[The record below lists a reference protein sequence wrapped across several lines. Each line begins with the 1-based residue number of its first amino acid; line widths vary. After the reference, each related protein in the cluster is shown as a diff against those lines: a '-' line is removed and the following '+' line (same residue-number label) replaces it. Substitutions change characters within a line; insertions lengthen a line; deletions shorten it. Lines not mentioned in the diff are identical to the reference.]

1 MLWFVG
7 LGISGTQSIPIE
19 VVKII
24 QKADFVYLEA
34 FTSPIS
40 KQHEDEIKNMVNGSF
55 KIAKRWLVEDGQ
67 EILKTS
73 KSSTVVLLSYGDPYV
88 ATTHIELRTRAKLE
102 NIETN
107 TIHSASAIT
116 SMIGEAGLQ
125 LYKVG
130 RVVTI
135 MNEKKSTITPYTTI
149 FKNLTQG
156 LHSVLLLEYNHDK
169 NYFLDPKDAIS
180 NLLDVE
186 KEQKRNVLNND
197 TFAIIA
203 SRIGFETQKI
213 ISGKFSN
220 LLKVDFGEPP
230 HSIIITGKLH
240 FTESDA
246 INVLTE
252 CLDKPSDNSTRIKS
266 TSVQMIE
273 KYVPMV
279 RKALEEIRP
288 LYNDSKEFQEVFENA
303 ELYIN
308 DAENFLKQGKD
319 ENAVL
324 SIGYA
329 DGVPRNLSGKI
340 NVIYK
345 NTLYPQV
352 GSITMDQMMVDITGS
367 NEIKVGST
375 MVLLGSDGDKI
386 ISPLEWAR
394 KSNTIPWEILCSFKN
409 RLPRVQVD

>member
-24 QKADFVYLEA
+24 QKADFVYLES
-34 FTSPIS
+34 FTSPIY
-40 KQHEDEIKNMVNGSF
+40 KQQEEEIKNMVNGSF

-67 EILKTS
+67 EILKAS

-102 NIETN
+102 KIETN

-125 LYKVG
+125 FYKVG
-130 RVVTI
+130 RIVTI
-135 MNEKKSTITPYTTI
+135 MNEKKSIITPYTAI
-149 FKNLTQG
+149 FKNLIQG
-156 LHSVLLLEYNHDK
+156 LHSVILLEYNQDE

-180 NLLDVE
+180 SLLDVE
-186 KEQKRNVLNND
+186 KEQKRNVVNND
-197 TFAIIA
+197 TFAIVA

-213 ISGKFSN
+213 TSGKFSN
-220 LLKVDFGEPP
+220 LLKVDFGELP

-252 CLDKPSDNSTRIKS
+252 CLDKPSDNSSRIKS
-266 TSVQMIE
+266 TSIQMIE

-279 RKALEEIRP
+279 REALEEVKP
-288 LYNDSKEFQEVFENA
+288 FYNNAKEFQEILQNA

-329 DGVPRNLSGKI
+329 DGL
-340 NVIYK
+340 
-345 NTLYPQV
+345 
-352 GSITMDQMMVDITGS
+352 VDALRMAKGIDP
-367 NEIKVGST
+367 K
-375 MVLLGSDGDKI
+375 M
-386 ISPLEWAR
+386 
-394 KSNTIPWEILCSFKN
+394 
-409 RLPRVQVD
+409 

>member
-7 LGISGTQSIPIE
+7 LGISGTKSISIE
-19 VVKII
+19 VEKMI
-24 QKADFVYLEA
+24 QEADFVYLEA

-40 KQHEDEIKNMVNGSF
+40 QTHEEEIKKIVNGNF

-67 EILKTS
+67 EILKAA
-73 KSSTVVLLSYGDPYV
+73 KNSTVILLSYGDPYV

-107 TIHSASAIT
+107 TIHSASAVT

-125 LYKVG
+125 FYKVG

-135 MNEKKSTITPYTTI
+135 MNEKKSTITPYTNI

-156 LHSVLLLEYNHDK
+156 LHSIILLEYNHDK
-169 NYFLDPKDAIS
+169 KYFLDPKNAILD
-180 NLLDVE
+180 LLDIE
-186 KEQKRNVLNND
+186 KEQKRTVLSDD

-230 HSIIITGKLH
+230 HSIIIPGKLH

-252 CLDKPSDNSTRIKS
+252 CLDKPSDNSARIKS
-266 TSVQMIE
+266 ISVQMIE
-273 KYVPMV
+273 RYVPMV
-279 RKALEEIRP
+279 RKALEEIKP
-288 LYNDSKEFQEVFENA
+288 LYDESKEFREVFENA
-303 ELYIN
+303 KLYID

-329 DGVPRNLSGKI
+329 DGLVDALRMAKGIEPKI
-340 NVIYK
+340 
-345 NTLYPQV
+345 
-352 GSITMDQMMVDITGS
+352 
-367 NEIKVGST
+367 
-375 MVLLGSDGDKI
+375 
-386 ISPLEWAR
+386 
-394 KSNTIPWEILCSFKN
+394 
-409 RLPRVQVD
+409 

>member
-7 LGISGTQSIPIE
+7 LGISGTRSIPIE

-24 QKADFVYLEA
+24 QKADFVYLES
-34 FTSPIS
+34 FTSPIY
-40 KQHEDEIKNMVNGSF
+40 KQQEEEIKNIVSGSF

-67 EILKTS
+67 EILKAA
-73 KSSTVVLLSYGDPYV
+73 KNSTVILLSYGDPYI

-102 NIETN
+102 KIETN

-125 LYKVG
+125 FYKVG
-130 RVVTI
+130 RMVTI
-135 MNEKKSTITPYTTI
+135 MNEKKSTITPYTAI

-156 LHSVLLLEYNHDK
+156 LHSIILLEYNHDE

-288 LYNDSKEFQEVFENA
+288 LYNDTKEFQEVFENA

-329 DGVPRNLSGKI
+329 DGL
-340 NVIYK
+340 
-345 NTLYPQV
+345 
-352 GSITMDQMMVDITGS
+352 VDALRIAKG
-367 NEIKVGST
+367 IDPK
-375 MVLLGSDGDKI
+375 M
-386 ISPLEWAR
+386 
-394 KSNTIPWEILCSFKN
+394 
-409 RLPRVQVD
+409 

>member
-7 LGISGTQSIPIE
+7 LGISGTRSVPIE

-24 QKADFVYLEA
+24 QEADFVYLEA

-73 KSSTVVLLSYGDPYV
+73 KSSTAVLLSYGDPYV

-116 SMIGEAGLQ
+116 SMVGEAGLQ
-125 LYKVG
+125 FYKVG
-130 RVVTI
+130 RMVTI
-135 MNEKKSTITPYTTI
+135 MNEKKSTITPYTAI

-156 LHSVLLLEYNHDK
+156 LHSIILLEYNHDE

-329 DGVPRNLSGKI
+329 DGLVDALRIAKGIDPKI
-340 NVIYK
+340 
-345 NTLYPQV
+345 
-352 GSITMDQMMVDITGS
+352 
-367 NEIKVGST
+367 
-375 MVLLGSDGDKI
+375 
-386 ISPLEWAR
+386 
-394 KSNTIPWEILCSFKN
+394 
-409 RLPRVQVD
+409 

>member
-7 LGISGTQSIPIE
+7 LGISGTKSIPIE

-24 QKADFVYLEA
+24 QEADIVYLEV

-40 KQHEDEIKNMVNGSF
+40 QMYEEEIKNMVNGSF

-67 EILKTS
+67 EILKAS
-73 KSSTVVLLSYGDPYV
+73 KTSTVVLLAYGDPYM
-88 ATTHIELRTRAKLE
+88 ATTHIELRTRAELE
-102 NIETN
+102 NIETK
-107 TIHSASAIT
+107 TIHSASVIT

-125 LYKVG
+125 FYKVG
-130 RVVTI
+130 RVITI

-156 LHSVLLLEYNHDK
+156 LHSVILLEYNHDK
-169 NYFLDPKDAIS
+169 KYFLDPKNAIS
-180 NLLDVE
+180 DLLDIE
-186 KEQKRNVLNND
+186 KAQKKSVLDDD

-220 LLKVDFGEPP
+220 LLKTDFGEPP
-230 HSIIITGKLH
+230 HSIIIPGKLH

-252 CLDKPSDNSTRIKS
+252 CLDKPSDNSSKIKN
-266 TSVQMIE
+266 TSAQMIE
-273 KYVPMV
+273 RYVPMV
-279 RKALEEIRP
+279 RKALEEIKP

-303 ELYIN
+303 KLYID
-308 DAENFLKQGKD
+308 DAENFLKQGNN

-329 DGVPRNLSGKI
+329 DGL
-340 NVIYK
+340 
-345 NTLYPQV
+345 
-352 GSITMDQMMVDITGS
+352 VDALRMAKGIDP
-367 NEIKVGST
+367 K
-375 MVLLGSDGDKI
+375 M
-386 ISPLEWAR
+386 
-394 KSNTIPWEILCSFKN
+394 
-409 RLPRVQVD
+409 

>member
-7 LGISGTQSIPIE
+7 LGISGTKSIPIE

-24 QKADFVYLEA
+24 QDADFVYLEL

-40 KQHEDEIKNMVNGSF
+40 QMHEEEIKSIVNGNF

-67 EILKTS
+67 EILNAS
-73 KSSTVVLLSYGDPYV
+73 KNSTVVLLSYGDPYV

-102 NIETN
+102 GVKTK
-107 TIHSASAIT
+107 TIHSASVIT

-125 LYKVG
+125 FYKVG
-130 RVVTI
+130 RVTTI
-135 MNEKKSTITPYTTI
+135 MNEKKSTITPYSTI
-149 FKNLTQG
+149 FKNLMQG
-156 LHSVLLLEYNHDK
+156 LHSVILLEYNHDEK
-169 NYFLDPKDAIS
+169 YFLDPKDAMS
-180 NLLDVE
+180 DLLDVE
-186 KEQKRNVLNND
+186 KEQKRNVLSND
-197 TFAIIA
+197 TFAIIV

-213 ISGKFSN
+213 ISGKFNN

-230 HSIIITGKLH
+230 HSIIITGRLH

-246 INVLTE
+246 INTMTQ
-252 CLDKPSDNSTRIKS
+252 CIDKPLDNSSKIKS
-266 TSVQMIE
+266 VSTQMIE

-279 RKALEEIRP
+279 RKALEEIKP
-288 LYNDSKEFQEVFENA
+288 LYNGSKEFKEVFENA

-329 DGVPRNLSGKI
+329 DGL
-340 NVIYK
+340 
-345 NTLYPQV
+345 
-352 GSITMDQMMVDITGS
+352 VDALRMAKGIDP
-367 NEIKVGST
+367 K
-375 MVLLGSDGDKI
+375 M
-386 ISPLEWAR
+386 
-394 KSNTIPWEILCSFKN
+394 
-409 RLPRVQVD
+409 

>member
-7 LGISGTQSIPIE
+7 LGISGTKSIPIE

-24 QKADFVYLEA
+24 QEADFVYLEA

-40 KQHEDEIKNMVNGSF
+40 QMYEEEIRNMVNGSF

-67 EILKTS
+67 EILKAS
-73 KSSTVVLLSYGDPYV
+73 KTSTVVLLAYGDPYM
-88 ATTHIELRTRAKLE
+88 ATTHIELRTRAELE
-102 NIETN
+102 NIETK

-125 LYKVG
+125 FYKVG

-135 MNEKKSTITPYTTI
+135 MNEKKSTITPYTAI

-156 LHSVLLLEYNHDK
+156 LHSVILLEYNHDK
-169 NYFLDPKDAIS
+169 KYFLDPKNAIS
-180 NLLDVE
+180 DLLDIE
-186 KEQKRNVLNND
+186 KVQKKSVLDDD

-220 LLKVDFGEPP
+220 LLKTDFGEPP
-230 HSIIITGKLH
+230 HSIIIPGKLH

-252 CLDKPSDNSTRIKS
+252 CLDKPSDNSSKIKS

-273 KYVPMV
+273 RYVPMV
-279 RKALEEIRP
+279 RKALEEIKP
-288 LYNDSKEFQEVFENA
+288 LYSDSKEFREVFENA
-303 ELYIN
+303 ELYID

-329 DGVPRNLSGKI
+329 DGL
-340 NVIYK
+340 
-345 NTLYPQV
+345 
-352 GSITMDQMMVDITGS
+352 VDALRIAKGI
-367 NEIKVGST
+367 EPK
-375 MVLLGSDGDKI
+375 M
-386 ISPLEWAR
+386 
-394 KSNTIPWEILCSFKN
+394 
-409 RLPRVQVD
+409 

>member
-7 LGISGTQSIPIE
+7 LGISGTRSIPIE

-24 QKADFVYLEA
+24 QEADFVYLEA

-40 KQHEDEIKNMVNGSF
+40 KQHEDEIKNMVKGSF

-67 EILKTS
+67 EILNAS
-73 KSSTVVLLSYGDPYV
+73 KNSTVVLLSYGDPYV
-88 ATTHIELRTRAKLE
+88 
-102 NIETN
+102 
-107 TIHSASAIT
+107 
-116 SMIGEAGLQ
+116 LQ
-125 LYKVG
+125 FYKVG

-135 MNEKKSTITPYTTI
+135 MNEKKSTISPYTTI
-149 FKNLTQG
+149 FKNLEQG
-156 LHSVLLLEYNHDK
+156 LHSVILLEYNHNE
-169 NYFLDPKDAIS
+169 NYFLDPKNAIS

-186 KEQKRNVLNND
+186 KEQKSGALNED

-203 SRIGFETQKI
+203 SRIGFDTQKI

-220 LLKVDFGEPP
+220 LLKVNFGKPP
-230 HSIIITGKLH
+230 HSIIITGRLH

-252 CLDKPSDNSTRIKS
+252 CIDKSSDNSDRIKS
-266 TSVQMIE
+266 ISVQMIE
-273 KYVPMV
+273 RYVPMV
-279 RKALEEIRP
+279 RKALEEIKP
-288 LYNDSKEFQEVFENA
+288 LYNNSEEFQEVFENA

-329 DGVPRNLSGKI
+329 DGL
-340 NVIYK
+340 
-345 NTLYPQV
+345 
-352 GSITMDQMMVDITGS
+352 VDALRMAKGI
-367 NEIKVGST
+367 EPK
-375 MVLLGSDGDKI
+375 M
-386 ISPLEWAR
+386 
-394 KSNTIPWEILCSFKN
+394 
-409 RLPRVQVD
+409 

>member
-7 LGISGTQSIPIE
+7 LGISGTRSIPIE

-24 QKADFVYLEA
+24 QEADFVYLEA

-73 KSSTVVLLSYGDPYV
+73 KSSTAVLLSYGDPYV

-116 SMIGEAGLQ
+116 SMVGEAGLQ
-125 LYKVG
+125 FYKVG
-130 RVVTI
+130 RMVTI
-135 MNEKKSTITPYTTI
+135 MNEKKSTITPYTAI

-156 LHSVLLLEYNHDK
+156 LHSIILLEYNHDE

-252 CLDKPSDNSTRIKS
+252 CLDTPSDNPIASNKIST
-266 TSVQMIE
+266 
-273 KYVPMV
+273 
-279 RKALEEIRP
+279 LC
-288 LYNDSKEFQEVFENA
+288 
-303 ELYIN
+303 
-308 DAENFLKQGKD
+308 FLK
-319 ENAVL
+319 
-324 SIGYA
+324 
-329 DGVPRNLSGKI
+329 
-340 NVIYK
+340 
-345 NTLYPQV
+345 
-352 GSITMDQMMVDITGS
+352 
-367 NEIKVGST
+367 
-375 MVLLGSDGDKI
+375 
-386 ISPLEWAR
+386 ISRGL
-394 KSNTIPWEILCSFKN
+394 I
-409 RLPRVQVD
+409 

>member
-24 QKADFVYLEA
+24 QKADFVYLES
-34 FTSPIS
+34 FTSPIY
-40 KQHEDEIKNMVNGSF
+40 KQQEEEIKNMVNGRF

-67 EILKTS
+67 EILKAS

-102 NIETN
+102 KIETN

-116 SMIGEAGLQ
+116 SMMGEAGLQ
-125 LYKVG
+125 FYKVG
-130 RVVTI
+130 RIVTI
-135 MNEKKSTITPYTTI
+135 MNEKKSIITPYTSI
-149 FKNLTQG
+149 FKNLIQG
-156 LHSVLLLEYNHDK
+156 LHSVILLEYNQDE

-180 NLLDVE
+180 SLLDVE
-186 KEQKRNVLNND
+186 KEQKRNVVNND
-197 TFAIIA
+197 TFAIVA
-203 SRIGFETQKI
+203 SRIGFKTQKI
-213 ISGKFSN
+213 TSGKFSN

-252 CLDKPSDNSTRIKS
+252 CLDKPSDNSSRIKS
-266 TSVQMIE
+266 ISIQMIE

-279 RKALEEIRP
+279 REALEEIKP
-288 LYNDSKEFQEVFENA
+288 LYNDSKEFQVVFQNA

-329 DGVPRNLSGKI
+329 DGL
-340 NVIYK
+340 
-345 NTLYPQV
+345 
-352 GSITMDQMMVDITGS
+352 VDALRMAKGIDP
-367 NEIKVGST
+367 K
-375 MVLLGSDGDKI
+375 M
-386 ISPLEWAR
+386 
-394 KSNTIPWEILCSFKN
+394 
-409 RLPRVQVD
+409 

>member
-40 KQHEDEIKNMVNGSF
+40 KQHEDKIKNMVNGSF

-67 EILKTS
+67 EILKAS

-102 NIETN
+102 KIETN

-116 SMIGEAGLQ
+116 SMIGESGLQ
-125 LYKVG
+125 FYKVG
-130 RVVTI
+130 RIVTI
-135 MNEKKSTITPYTTI
+135 MNEKKSIITPYTAI
-149 FKNLTQG
+149 FKNLIQG
-156 LHSVLLLEYNHDK
+156 LHSVILLEYNQDE

-180 NLLDVE
+180 SLMDVE
-186 KEQKRNVLNND
+186 KEQKRNVVNND
-197 TFAIIA
+197 TFAIVA

-213 ISGKFSN
+213 TSGKFSN

-230 HSIIITGKLH
+230 HTIIITGKLH

-266 TSVQMIE
+266 TSEQMIE

-288 LYNDSKEFQEVFENA
+288 LYNDTKEFQEVFENA

-329 DGVPRNLSGKI
+329 DGL
-340 NVIYK
+340 
-345 NTLYPQV
+345 
-352 GSITMDQMMVDITGS
+352 VDALRIAKG
-367 NEIKVGST
+367 IDPK
-375 MVLLGSDGDKI
+375 M
-386 ISPLEWAR
+386 
-394 KSNTIPWEILCSFKN
+394 
-409 RLPRVQVD
+409 

>member
-7 LGISGTQSIPIE
+7 LGISGTRSIPIE

-102 NIETN
+102 KIETN

-116 SMIGEAGLQ
+116 SMIGESGLQ
-125 LYKVG
+125 FYKVG
-130 RVVTI
+130 RIVTI
-135 MNEKKSTITPYTTI
+135 MNEKKSVITPYTSI
-149 FKNLTQG
+149 FKNLIQG
-156 LHSVLLLEYNHDK
+156 LHSVILLEYNQDK

-180 NLLDVE
+180 SLMDVE
-186 KEQKRNVLNND
+186 KEQKRNVVNND
-197 TFAIIA
+197 TFAIVA

-213 ISGKFSN
+213 TSGKFSN

-252 CLDKPSDNSTRIKS
+252 CLDKPSDNSSRIKS
-266 TSVQMIE
+266 ISIQMIE
-273 KYVPMV
+273 RYVPMV
-279 RKALEEIRP
+279 REALEEIKP
-288 LYNDSKEFQEVFENA
+288 LYNDSKEFQVVFQNA

-329 DGVPRNLSGKI
+329 DGL
-340 NVIYK
+340 
-345 NTLYPQV
+345 
-352 GSITMDQMMVDITGS
+352 VDALRMAKGIDP
-367 NEIKVGST
+367 K
-375 MVLLGSDGDKI
+375 M
-386 ISPLEWAR
+386 
-394 KSNTIPWEILCSFKN
+394 
-409 RLPRVQVD
+409 

>member
-7 LGISGTQSIPIE
+7 LGISGTRSIPIE

-24 QKADFVYLEA
+24 QEADFVYLEA

-73 KSSTVVLLSYGDPYV
+73 KSSTAVLLSYGDPYV

-116 SMIGEAGLQ
+116 AMIGEAGLQ
-125 LYKVG
+125 FYKVG

-135 MNEKKSTITPYTTI
+135 MTEKKSTITPYTTI

-156 LHSVLLLEYNHDK
+156 LHSVILLEYNHDER
-169 NYFLDPKDAIS
+169 YFLDPKNAIS
-180 NLLDVE
+180 DLLDVE
-186 KEQKRNVLNND
+186 KERKRNVLNDD

-220 LLKVDFGEPP
+220 LLKCDFGEPP

-246 INVLTE
+246 MKVLTE
-252 CLDKPSDNSTRIKS
+252 CLDKPLDNSNEIKS
-266 TSVQMIE
+266 ISIQMIE

-279 RKALEEIRP
+279 REALEEIKP
-288 LYNDSKEFQEVFENA
+288 FYNNVKEYQEILQNA
-303 ELYIN
+303 ELYVN
-308 DAENFLKQGKD
+308 DTENFLKQGKD
-319 ENAVL
+319 ENAIL

-329 DGVPRNLSGKI
+329 DGL
-340 NVIYK
+340 
-345 NTLYPQV
+345 
-352 GSITMDQMMVDITGS
+352 VDALRIAKG
-367 NEIKVGST
+367 IGPK
-375 MVLLGSDGDKI
+375 M
-386 ISPLEWAR
+386 
-394 KSNTIPWEILCSFKN
+394 
-409 RLPRVQVD
+409 

>member
-24 QKADFVYLEA
+24 QEADFVYLEA

-116 SMIGEAGLQ
+116 SMTGEAGLQ
-125 LYKVG
+125 FYKVG
-130 RVVTI
+130 RMVTI
-135 MNEKKSTITPYTTI
+135 MNEKKSTITPYTAI

-156 LHSVLLLEYNHDK
+156 LHSIILLEYNHDE

-213 ISGKFSN
+213 IAGKFSN
-220 LLKVDFGEPP
+220 LLKIDFGEPP

-252 CLDKPSDNSTRIKS
+252 CLDKPSDNSNRIKS
-266 TSVQMIE
+266 ISIQMIE
-273 KYVPMV
+273 RYVPMV
-279 RKALEEIRP
+279 REALEEVKP
-288 LYNDSKEFQEVFENA
+288 FYNNAKEFQEILQNA

-329 DGVPRNLSGKI
+329 DGL
-340 NVIYK
+340 
-345 NTLYPQV
+345 
-352 GSITMDQMMVDITGS
+352 VDALRIAKG
-367 NEIKVGST
+367 IDPK
-375 MVLLGSDGDKI
+375 M
-386 ISPLEWAR
+386 
-394 KSNTIPWEILCSFKN
+394 
-409 RLPRVQVD
+409 

>member
-7 LGISGTQSIPIE
+7 LGISGTRSIPIE

-24 QKADFVYLEA
+24 QKADFVYLES
-34 FTSPIS
+34 FTSPIY
-40 KQHEDEIKNMVNGSF
+40 KQQEEEIKNIVSGSF

-67 EILKTS
+67 EILKAS
-73 KSSTVVLLSYGDPYV
+73 KSSTVVLLSYGDPYI

-102 NIETN
+102 KIETN

-125 LYKVG
+125 FYKVG
-130 RVVTI
+130 RIVTI
-135 MNEKKSTITPYTTI
+135 MNEKKSIITPYTSI
-149 FKNLTQG
+149 FKNLIQG
-156 LHSVLLLEYNHDK
+156 LHSVILLEYNQDE

-180 NLLDVE
+180 HLLDVE
-186 KEQKRNVLNND
+186 KEQKRNVVNND
-197 TFAIIA
+197 TFAIVA
-203 SRIGFETQKI
+203 SRIGFKTQKI
-213 ISGKFSN
+213 TSGKFSN

-252 CLDKPSDNSTRIKS
+252 CLDKPSDNSSRIKS
-266 TSVQMIE
+266 TSIQMIE

-279 RKALEEIRP
+279 RVALEEVKP
-288 LYNDSKEFQEVFENA
+288 FYNNAKEFQEILQNA

-308 DAENFLKQGKD
+308 DAENFLKQGND

-329 DGVPRNLSGKI
+329 DGL
-340 NVIYK
+340 
-345 NTLYPQV
+345 
-352 GSITMDQMMVDITGS
+352 VDALRMAKGIDP
-367 NEIKVGST
+367 K
-375 MVLLGSDGDKI
+375 M
-386 ISPLEWAR
+386 
-394 KSNTIPWEILCSFKN
+394 
-409 RLPRVQVD
+409 

>member
-7 LGISGTQSIPIE
+7 LGISGTKSIPIE

-24 QKADFVYLEA
+24 QEADIVYLEA

-40 KQHEDEIKNMVNGSF
+40 QMYEEEIKNMVNGSF

-67 EILKTS
+67 EILKAS
-73 KSSTVVLLSYGDPYV
+73 KTSTVVLLAYGDPYM
-88 ATTHIELRTRAKLE
+88 ATTHIELRTRAELE
-102 NIETN
+102 NIKTK

-125 LYKVG
+125 FYKVG

-135 MNEKKSTITPYTTI
+135 MNEKKSTITPYTAI

-156 LHSVLLLEYNHDK
+156 LHSIILLEYNHDK
-169 NYFLDPKDAIS
+169 KYFLDPKNAIS
-180 NLLDVE
+180 DLLDIE
-186 KEQKRNVLNND
+186 KAQKKSVLDDD

-220 LLKVDFGEPP
+220 LLKTDFGEPP
-230 HSIIITGKLH
+230 HSIIIPGKLH

-252 CLDKPSDNSTRIKS
+252 CLDKPSDNSSKIKN
-266 TSVQMIE
+266 TSAQMIE
-273 KYVPMV
+273 RYVPMV
-279 RKALEEIRP
+279 RKALEEIKP

-303 ELYIN
+303 KLYID
-308 DAENFLKQGKD
+308 DAENFLKQGNN

-329 DGVPRNLSGKI
+329 DGL
-340 NVIYK
+340 
-345 NTLYPQV
+345 
-352 GSITMDQMMVDITGS
+352 VDALRMAKGIDP
-367 NEIKVGST
+367 K
-375 MVLLGSDGDKI
+375 M
-386 ISPLEWAR
+386 
-394 KSNTIPWEILCSFKN
+394 
-409 RLPRVQVD
+409 

>member
-7 LGISGTQSIPIE
+7 LGISGTRSIPIE

-24 QKADFVYLEA
+24 QEADFVYLEA

-125 LYKVG
+125 FYKVG
-130 RVVTI
+130 RIVTI
-135 MNEKKSTITPYTTI
+135 MNEKKSIITPYTAI
-149 FKNLTQG
+149 FKNLIQG
-156 LHSVLLLEYNHDK
+156 LHSVILLEYNQDE

-180 NLLDVE
+180 SLLDVE
-186 KEQKRNVLNND
+186 KEQKRNVVNND
-197 TFAIIA
+197 TFAIVA

-213 ISGKFSN
+213 TSGKFSN

-252 CLDKPSDNSTRIKS
+252 CLDKPSDNSSRIKS
-266 TSVQMIE
+266 TSIQMIE

-279 RKALEEIRP
+279 RVALEEVKP
-288 LYNDSKEFQEVFENA
+288 FYNNAKEFQEILQNA

-329 DGVPRNLSGKI
+329 DGL
-340 NVIYK
+340 
-345 NTLYPQV
+345 
-352 GSITMDQMMVDITGS
+352 VDALRMAKGIDP
-367 NEIKVGST
+367 K
-375 MVLLGSDGDKI
+375 M
-386 ISPLEWAR
+386 
-394 KSNTIPWEILCSFKN
+394 
-409 RLPRVQVD
+409 

>member
-7 LGISGTQSIPIE
+7 LGISGTRSIPIE

-24 QKADFVYLEA
+24 QKADFVYLES
-34 FTSPIS
+34 FTSPIY
-40 KQHEDEIKNMVNGSF
+40 KQQEEEIKNIVSGSF

-67 EILKTS
+67 EILKAS
-73 KSSTVVLLSYGDPYV
+73 KSSTVVLLSYGDPYI

-102 NIETN
+102 KIETN

-125 LYKVG
+125 FYKVG
-130 RVVTI
+130 RIVTI
-135 MNEKKSTITPYTTI
+135 MNEKKSVITPYTSI
-149 FKNLTQG
+149 FKNLIQG
-156 LHSVLLLEYNHDK
+156 LHSVILLEYNQDE

-180 NLLDVE
+180 SLMDVE
-186 KEQKRNVLNND
+186 KEQKRNVVNND
-197 TFAIIA
+197 TFAIVA

-252 CLDKPSDNSTRIKS
+252 CLDKPSDNSSRIKS
-266 TSVQMIE
+266 TSIQMIE

-279 RKALEEIRP
+279 REALEEVKP
-288 LYNDSKEFQEVFENA
+288 FYNNAKEFQEILQNA

-308 DAENFLKQGKD
+308 DAENFLKQGND

-329 DGVPRNLSGKI
+329 DGL
-340 NVIYK
+340 
-345 NTLYPQV
+345 
-352 GSITMDQMMVDITGS
+352 VDALRMAKGIDP
-367 NEIKVGST
+367 K
-375 MVLLGSDGDKI
+375 M
-386 ISPLEWAR
+386 
-394 KSNTIPWEILCSFKN
+394 
-409 RLPRVQVD
+409 

>member
-7 LGISGTQSIPIE
+7 LGISGTKSIPIE

-24 QKADFVYLEA
+24 QDADIVYLEI

-40 KQHEDEIKNMVNGSF
+40 QMHEEEIKNMVNGSF

-67 EILKTS
+67 EILKAS
-73 KSSTVVLLSYGDPYV
+73 KSSTVVLLSYGDPYM
-88 ATTHIELRTRAKLE
+88 ATTHIELRTRAELE
-102 NIETN
+102 NIETK
-107 TIHSASAIT
+107 TVHSASIIT

-125 LYKVG
+125 FYKVG

-135 MNEKKSTITPYTTI
+135 MNEKKSTITPYTAI
-149 FKNLTQG
+149 NKNLTQG
-156 LHSVLLLEYNHDK
+156 LHSVILLEYNHDK
-169 NYFLDPKDAIS
+169 KYFLDPKNAIS
-180 NLLDVE
+180 NLLDIE
-186 KEQKRNVLNND
+186 KEQKKSILSDD

-230 HSIIITGKLH
+230 HSIIIPGKLH

-252 CLDKPSDNSTRIKS
+252 CFDKPSDNSAGIKS

-279 RKALEEIRP
+279 RKALEEIKP
-288 LYNDSKEFQEVFENA
+288 LYNESKEFQEVFENA

-329 DGVPRNLSGKI
+329 DGLVDALRMAKGIEPKI
-340 NVIYK
+340 
-345 NTLYPQV
+345 
-352 GSITMDQMMVDITGS
+352 
-367 NEIKVGST
+367 
-375 MVLLGSDGDKI
+375 
-386 ISPLEWAR
+386 
-394 KSNTIPWEILCSFKN
+394 
-409 RLPRVQVD
+409 